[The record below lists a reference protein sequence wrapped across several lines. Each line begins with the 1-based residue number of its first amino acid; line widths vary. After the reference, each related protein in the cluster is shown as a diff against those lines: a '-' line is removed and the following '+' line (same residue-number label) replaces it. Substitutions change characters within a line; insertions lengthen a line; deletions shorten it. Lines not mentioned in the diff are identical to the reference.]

1 MQRMKHLRK
10 GMLHALVLL
19 LAFTVVLA
27 GCSGNNAGGN
37 NEPANSSSSGN
48 TSSGGT
54 NDNQSKDNEPKD
66 EGNEAEAGLDP
77 YELVVVFP
85 SAPQADEKKV
95 EEAINAHLKDK
106 INATVDLRPIDWGP
120 WNDQRNLMIGSQ
132 EKVDIYFTAQWTN
145 HAVNV
150 AKGAFVDLGD
160 LLQSHGQ
167 GILETLEPAFLEG
180 SKIIGKNYGIPTH
193 KELAA
198 QGGILYRTDI
208 AEQLGLD
215 MASVKSMSD
224 LEPIFKRVLEE
235 TDMTPIFFK
244 DGETFATHYMSNLD
258 FLGNTDVD
266 GVILKDGEET
276 IVKSK
281 LEVDRYK
288 EILNLTRDYFL
299 KKYINQDAATTQT
312 SGTDALKSGKY
323 FSIPVSL
330 KPGKDK
336 ETEPA
341 AGLQGKLGQIALNEA
356 TVSTGET
363 AGAMLAISTTSQD
376 PERAMM
382 LIDLLH
388 TDKELLNLLVFGIEG
403 THYTR
408 NGEIISAT
416 DQTGNYTPNI
426 AWEFGNQFLNYVWD
440 TEAPDKWEQFK
451 KFNEGAKLSPALG
464 FTFDAEPIKTEAAA
478 LLNVKRSFDA
488 ALETGSVDPEKTI
501 PQYLD
506 GMKAAGL
513 DKAIQTK
520 QEQLDAF
527 LQSK

>member
-1 MQRMKHLRK
+1 MKDGIRK
-10 GMLHALVLL
+10 SAIMFIAILFVFSIVL
-19 LAFTVVLA
+19 T
-27 GCSGNNAGGN
+27 GCGGENNNGAD
-37 NEPANSSSSGN
+37 N
-48 TSSGGT
+48 TSPSNNLSQTT
-54 NDNQSKDNEPKD
+54 NNQQTNNK
-66 EGNEAEAGLDP
+66 EAQTEERLEP

-85 SAPQADEKKV
+85 SAPQADEQLV
-95 EEAINAHLKDK
+95 EEAINEYLKDK

-120 WNDQRNLMIGSQ
+120 WNDQRNLMIGSK

-150 AKGAFVDLGD
+150 AKGAFMELGD
-160 LLQSHGQ
+160 LLESHGQ
-167 GILETLEPAFLEG
+167 GILETLDPAFLEG
-180 SKIIGKNYGIPTH
+180 SKINGKNYGIPTN

-198 QGGILYRTDI
+198 QGGILYRKDI

-215 MASVKSMSD
+215 MSSVKSIAD
-224 LEPIFKRVLEE
+224 LEPIFKKVKEE

-244 DGETFATHYMSNLD
+244 EGETFATHYMSNLD

-266 GVILKDGEET
+266 GVILKDGTET
-276 IVKSK
+276 TVKSK
-281 LEVDRYK
+281 LEVDRYL
-288 EILNLTRDYFL
+288 EIIDLTRDFFL
-299 KKYINQDAATTQT
+299 KGYINQDAATTQT
-312 SGTDALKSGKY
+312 FGTDALKSGQY

-341 AGLQGKLGQIALNEA
+341 AGLQGKLGQVAINEA

-363 AGAMLAISTTSQD
+363 AGAMLAISTTSED

-382 LIDLLH
+382 FINLLH
-388 TDKELLNLLVFGIEG
+388 TDKKLVNLLVFGIEG

-416 DQTGNYTPNI
+416 DQTGNYAPNI

-451 KFNEGAKLSPALG
+451 SFNEGAKLSPALG

-478 LLNVKRSFDA
+478 LLNVKRSYDA
-488 ALETGSVDPEKTI
+488 ALETGSVDPDEII
-501 PQYLD
+501 PEYLES
-506 GMKAAGL
+506 MKAAGL

-527 LQSK
+527 LETK